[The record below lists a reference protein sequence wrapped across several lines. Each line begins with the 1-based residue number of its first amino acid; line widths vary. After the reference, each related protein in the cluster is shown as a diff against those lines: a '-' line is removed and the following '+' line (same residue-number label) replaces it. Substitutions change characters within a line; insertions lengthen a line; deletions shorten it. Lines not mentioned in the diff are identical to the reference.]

1 VHFNVRSV
9 HPHRHRFFTEGVW
22 EEVTRTVRDYCK
34 KKPVQLVQD
43 TVDNASNKVHAT
55 AVFLNWPRLRT
66 LQVITMQEAW
76 SVPVYDR
83 QVTLVVLV
91 YTLVVQLFTSRA
103 RTQEAKVQAQL
114 AELILVRARLPIL
127 FGSSSIS
134 DRIVENT
141 PFGGSFFGHLSQ
153 ILRKKES
160 RLMDELDKIEKR
172 RNISRKQRRERQQHQ
187 LPVVTVV
194 GYTNAGKTSLIRSL
208 TGSTK
213 LTASP
218 RVFATLDIT
227 HHRTRLSTGL
237 TGSETNEN
245 NGHGSKSGIPG
256 IQLLLLD
263 TIGFMLDLPTSLI
276 AAFRATLDE
285 CLNTDLILHL
295 VDISEPGW
303 ERRVAHVNGEL
314 SQAGVDVTSPANHIT
329 AVRSGGTTE
338 GASPDFRD
346 APPVIRIGNKVDQG

>member
-1 VHFNVRSV
+1 MS
-9 HPHRHRFFTEGVW
+9 
-22 EEVTRTVRDYCK
+22 
-34 KKPVQLVQD
+34 L
-43 TVDNASNKVHAT
+43 
-55 AVFLNWPRLRT
+55 
-66 LQVITMQEAW
+66 
-76 SVPVYDR
+76 
-83 QVTLVVLV
+83 
-91 YTLVVQLFTSRA
+91 
-103 RTQEAKVQAQL
+103 
-114 AELILVRARLPIL
+114 
-127 FGSSSIS
+127 
-134 DRIVENT
+134 
-141 PFGGSFFGHLSQ
+141 
-153 ILRKKES
+153 
-160 RLMDELDKIEKR
+160 
-172 RNISRKQRRERQQHQ
+172 
-187 LPVVTVV
+187 
-194 GYTNAGKTSLIRSL
+194 GKTSLIRSL

-237 TGSETNEN
+237 TGSETDEN

-263 TIGFMLDLPTSLI
+263 TIGFMVDLPTSLI

-314 SQAGVDVTSPANHIT
+314 SQAGIDVTSPADHIT
-329 AVRSGGTTE
+329 SIHSGGATE

-346 APPVIRIGNKVDQG
+346 APPVIRIGNKVDQGNNFLVAVGSVFSQIRYQAFLNISNQ